1 MHSESNGSDGFLTEL
16 YQEEPEHLSSAPKV
30 EFKPWHKPRKHWVRK
45 NQWQS
50 ESVALI
56 DLLGL
61 ASKGRPL
68 TYVSLPGPDLLDVR
82 AIHEVCLEKEI
93 PLQFLGFMS
102 GSPADEIELNISNDE
117 VMRLPNVDARS
128 SILLEDFESLA
139 DASSVGFTR
148 FQGVGSFDV
157 VNIDLCHSFG
167 VHAPEGNET
176 YYKAIHRIIDSQRS
190 RRPPNEPWIMFLTT
204 RANLA
209 TVNVDAKG
217 QFLDCLIAN
226 VQSHSSVRDIVN
238 QSLCLTEQDLLE
250 LRGGNKSV
258 ENFEEVFA
266 AAVGKWLLKLMG
278 TGAPQGTIELL
289 PTSCTY
295 GIRSPKSKDMLSLGF
310 IFKTNISSPVDPTNL
325 SSASTGNVAI
335 PDEPDAACSLI
346 QRIPQMDNV
355 DALLL
360 SEEGAYERIALEA
373 AELMRIA
380 RFDYDGYMA
389 KVNQWPECPAKCSV
403 S

>member
-1 MHSESNGSDGFLTEL
+1 H
-16 YQEEPEHLSSAPKV
+16 Q
-30 EFKPWHKPRKHWVRK
+30 
-45 NQWQS
+45 
-50 ESVALI
+50 
-56 DLLGL
+56 
-61 ASKGRPL
+61 
-68 TYVSLPGPDLLDVR
+68 
-82 AIHEVCLEKEI
+82 VCLEKEI

-117 VMRLPNVDARS
+117 VMRLPNVDKRS

-157 VNIDLCHSFG
+157 VNIDLCNSFG
-167 VHAPEGNET
+167 GHAPEENET

-204 RANLA
+204 RANIA
-209 TVNVDAKG
+209 TVNVDAKC

-238 QSLCLTEQDLLE
+238 QSLSLTEQDLLE
-250 LRGGNKSV
+250 LRSGSKNV

-325 SSASTGNVAI
+325 SSASTGNVGI
-335 PDEPDAACSLI
+335 PAEPDAACSVI

-360 SEEGAYERIALEA
+360 SEAGAYERIALEA